1 MVNWVRTYRAST
13 FPEDTTLEL
22 NETAHLIRN
31 KSVTETKKKK
41 KKKKHISFLLSILQF
56 KREVLDFPSGPV
68 VKNPSPKAGDMGF
81 IPGPGGSHMPRG
93 N

>member
-41 KKKKHISFLLSILQF
+41 KKRNL
-56 KREVLDFPSGPV
+56 EV
-68 VKNPSPKAGDMGF
+68 
-81 IPGPGGSHMPRG
+81 I
-93 N
+93 